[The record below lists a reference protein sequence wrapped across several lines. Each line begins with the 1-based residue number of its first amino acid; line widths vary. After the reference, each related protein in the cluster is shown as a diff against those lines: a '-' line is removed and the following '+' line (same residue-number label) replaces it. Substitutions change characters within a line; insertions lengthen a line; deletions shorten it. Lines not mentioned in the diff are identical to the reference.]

1 MGYFPLYQ
9 LLGVSKTTRVWLCWE
24 LSNVSFD
31 SAGNWGLGKHWEH
44 ILLRKKKMLPKKMPR
59 MKHFKLIWTIF
70 TGADV

>member
-44 ILLRKKKMLPKKMPR
+44 ILLRKKNVAKKN
-59 MKHFKLIWTIF
+59 
-70 TGADV
+70 A

>member
-44 ILLRKKKMLPKKMPR
+44 ILLRKKKNVAKKN
-59 MKHFKLIWTIF
+59 
-70 TGADV
+70 A